1 MAIQLTTSLGKTEM
15 NEPIPFLGWLS
26 DIEDTEEML
35 REQIH
40 AQQTRIAEL
49 ERLVLELTKDRDFQ

>member
-1 MAIQLTTSLGKTEM
+1 M

-35 REQIH
+35 RDQIH
-40 AQQTRIAEL
+40 IQQKRIQEL
-49 ERLVLELTKDRDFQ
+49 EQQLKEANEKTVRS

>member
-1 MAIQLTTSLGKTEM
+1 MISLEKIEM

-40 AQQTRIAEL
+40 AQQKRIQEL
-49 ERLVLELTKDRDFQ
+49 ELQLREANEKNMRS

>member
-1 MAIQLTTSLGKTEM
+1 M
-15 NEPIPFLGWLS
+15 NEPIPFLGWLN

-40 AQQTRIAEL
+40 AQQKRIQEL
-49 ERLVLELTKDRDFQ
+49 ELLVIELNKDRDFQ

>member
-1 MAIQLTTSLGKTEM
+1 M

-40 AQQTRIAEL
+40 AQQARIAEL
-49 ERLVLELTKDRDFQ
+49 EKLVLELTRDRDFQ

>member
-1 MAIQLTTSLGKTEM
+1 M

-40 AQQTRIAEL
+40 AQQKRIQEL
-49 ERLVLELTKDRDFQ
+49 ELQLREANEKNMRS

>member
-1 MAIQLTTSLGKTEM
+1 M

-35 REQIH
+35 RDQIN
-40 AQQTRIAEL
+40 AQQKRIQEL
-49 ERLVLELTKDRDFQ
+49 ELQLREANEKTMRS

>member
-1 MAIQLTTSLGKTEM
+1 MISLEKIEM

-35 REQIH
+35 RDQIH
-40 AQQTRIAEL
+40 AQQKRIQEL
-49 ERLVLELTKDRDFQ
+49 ELLVIELNKDRDFQ

>member
-1 MAIQLTTSLGKTEM
+1 M

-26 DIEDTEEML
+26 DAEDTEQML

-40 AQQTRIAEL
+40 AQQKRIQEL
-49 ERLVLELTKDRDFQ
+49 EQQLKESNEKSMRS